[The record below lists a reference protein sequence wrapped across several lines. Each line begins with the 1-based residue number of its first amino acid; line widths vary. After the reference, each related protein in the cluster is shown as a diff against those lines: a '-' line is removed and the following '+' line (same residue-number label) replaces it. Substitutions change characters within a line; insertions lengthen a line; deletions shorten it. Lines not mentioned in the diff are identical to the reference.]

1 MAQQSNN
8 ADARRLFNS
17 AAEVSVPSERR
28 RRRARE
34 RRRCEDDGEG
44 RGHEPPSSCR
54 DRNVQRKYSGDKCE
68 TETGVRRTDVRVARA
83 AKNIAAIVRANVQ
96 GRDEGQVGEN
106 SPTHPR
112 CGIDHWWRASEY
124 LQNRS
129 RRTAGLI
136 RRALELIPTTPIL
149 KRTSVDATNEQRLRE
164 YLVAN
169 IELGFENLP
178 AKEENFHDRV
188 IKSFDTER
196 T

>member
-1 MAQQSNN
+1 MATAHEYEEATN
-8 ADARRLFNS
+8 
-17 AAEVSVPSERR
+17 ERVQNVR
-28 RRRARE
+28 I
-34 RRRCEDDGEG
+34 G
-44 RGHEPPSSCR
+44 RK
-54 DRNVQRKYSGDKCE
+54 RNELQTCE
-68 TETGVRRTDVRVARA
+68 TYELRAPRRGSRQ
-83 AKNIAAIVRANVQ
+83 IVRANVR
-96 GRDEGQVGEN
+96 GRDQQAGRGKI

-169 IELGFENLP
+169 IELGCENFLP
-178 AKEENFHDRV
+178 AKEESFQGRI